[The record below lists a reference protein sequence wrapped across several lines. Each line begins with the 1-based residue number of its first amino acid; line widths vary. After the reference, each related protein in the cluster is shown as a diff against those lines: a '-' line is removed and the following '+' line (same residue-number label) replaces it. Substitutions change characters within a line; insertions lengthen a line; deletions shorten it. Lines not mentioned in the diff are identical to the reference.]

1 MYLQHTL
8 MESLAKLIT
17 HPEYLDKETLYGLRE
32 IVAKYPYFQVA
43 RLLFL
48 KNLFL
53 LHDPTFG
60 DELRK
65 AALYIPDRRILFKMV
80 EESNYKI
87 QKAPL
92 HLKDCEA
99 KKEGNRTT
107 ILIDDFLRSTLGN
120 EEETSSSVTKPHRK
134 PTAADATNDYAAFL
148 MQMDDVTSEEE
159 VEENPSDRSDELIND
174 FIENKP
180 DRIKLQE
187 TPLYTPDVNEEK
199 DDGVEDGYLTMTLAK
214 IYIKQQRYEK
224 ALEIIRKVN
233 LNNPKKNSYFA
244 DQIRF
249 LQKLIANKNH
259 EKA

>member
-1 MYLQHTL
+1 MP

-17 HPEYLDKETLYGLRE
+17 HPEHLDKETLYGLRE
-32 IVAKYPYFQVA
+32 LVAKYPYFQVA

-53 LHDPTFG
+53 LHDPSFG

-65 AALYIPDRRILFKMV
+65 AALYVPDRRLLFKMV
-80 EESNYKI
+80 EEDNYKI
-87 QKAPL
+87 QKSPI
-92 HLKDCEA
+92 HLKDNEE
-99 KKEGNRTT
+99 KKEGSRTVS
-107 ILIDDFLRSTLGN
+107 LIDDFLRSTLGGG
-120 EEETSSSVTKPHRK
+120 EESSSPISPHRK
-134 PTAADATNDYAAFL
+134 PTAADATGDYAAFL
-148 MQMDDVTSEEE
+148 MQMDDATPEEE
-159 VEENPSDRSDELIND
+159 DEEMPTDRSDELIND

-180 DRIKLQE
+180 ERIKLQE
-187 TPLYTPDVNEEK
+187 TPQYTPDVAETK
-199 DDGVEDGYLTMTLAK
+199 DEGGEDGYLTMTLAK

-259 EKA
+259 DKAS

>member
-1 MYLQHTL
+1 MD
-8 MESLAKLIT
+8 LISNLIN
-17 HPEYLDKETLYGLRE
+17 HPERLNKDTLYGLRE
-32 IVAKYPYFQVA
+32 LVAKYPYFQVA

-65 AALYIPDRRILFKMV
+65 AALFMPDRRILFKLV
-80 EESNYKI
+80 EGSNYQI
-87 QKAPL
+87 QKTPL
-92 HLKDCEA
+92 HISEDA
-99 KKEGNRTT
+99 DKEEKSRTVT
-107 ILIDDFLRSTLGN
+107 LIDDFLRTTLDGNDNSNLSTC
-120 EEETSSSVTKPHRK
+120 SHRK

-148 MQMDDVTSEEE
+148 LQMDDAEPEEKTTADT
-159 VEENPSDRSDELIND
+159 NTNRSDELIND

-180 DRIKLQE
+180 DKIKLQE
-187 TPLYTPDVNEEK
+187 EPQYTPEVTNDK
-199 DDGVEDGYLTMTLAK
+199 DSDEGNEDGYLTMTLAK

-233 LNNPKKNSYFA
+233 LNNPKKSSYFA

-249 LQKLIANKNH
+249 LQKLIVNKNH
-259 EKA
+259 DKMSE